1 MAKYFY
7 VTFQGR
13 NNPKEAKEDKFGNI
27 EEDHTEMLKS
37 LSFITGSLIIPSE
50 HFIPNYFMDVIKKET
65 KCEIVSIMSSI
76 EMSEKDIKDLVVKSG
91 GKPIDERPMAVPAQA
106 TKPKDEVKQ
115 SEFVI
120 KALKSGNWRTPPT
133 EFLSEDQ
140 DHASSGDINA
150 SAAIIKR
157 TLALP

>member
-27 EEDHTEMLKS
+27 DEDPRDMLKS
-37 LSFITGSLIIPSE
+37 LSFITGSSIIPSE

-76 EMSEKDIKDLVVKSG
+76 EMSEKDMEANSKYLQRVEEQDKLPDMVTDEINKLIGLTQAGNLRVIVDEKSEKIEDEDDLLNPDPDYWKDK
-91 GKPIDERPMAVPAQA
+91 K
-106 TKPKDEVKQ
+106 
-115 SEFVI
+115 
-120 KALKSGNWRTPPT
+120 
-133 EFLSEDQ
+133 
-140 DHASSGDINA
+140 
-150 SAAIIKR
+150 
-157 TLALP
+157 

>member
-76 EMSEKDIKDLVVKSG
+76 EMSEKDMEANSKYLQRVEEQDKLPDMVTDEINKLIGLTQAGNLRVIVDEKSEKIEDEDDLLNPDPDYWKDK
-91 GKPIDERPMAVPAQA
+91 K
-106 TKPKDEVKQ
+106 
-115 SEFVI
+115 
-120 KALKSGNWRTPPT
+120 
-133 EFLSEDQ
+133 
-140 DHASSGDINA
+140 
-150 SAAIIKR
+150 
-157 TLALP
+157 

>member
-27 EEDHTEMLKS
+27 DEDHTEMLKS

-76 EMSEKDIKDLVVKSG
+76 EMSEKDMEANSKYLQRVEEQDKLPDMVTDEINKLIGLTQAGNLRVIVDEKSEKIEDEDDLLNPDPDYWKDK
-91 GKPIDERPMAVPAQA
+91 K
-106 TKPKDEVKQ
+106 
-115 SEFVI
+115 
-120 KALKSGNWRTPPT
+120 
-133 EFLSEDQ
+133 
-140 DHASSGDINA
+140 
-150 SAAIIKR
+150 
-157 TLALP
+157 

>member
-27 EEDHTEMLKS
+27 EEDHTEILKS
-37 LSFITGSLIIPSE
+37 LSFITGSLIIPAE

-76 EMSEKDIKDLVVKSG
+76 EMSEKDMEANSKYLQRVEEQDKLPDMVTDEINKLIGLTQAGKLRVIVDEKSEKIEDEDDLLNPDPDYWKDK
-91 GKPIDERPMAVPAQA
+91 K
-106 TKPKDEVKQ
+106 
-115 SEFVI
+115 
-120 KALKSGNWRTPPT
+120 
-133 EFLSEDQ
+133 
-140 DHASSGDINA
+140 
-150 SAAIIKR
+150 
-157 TLALP
+157 